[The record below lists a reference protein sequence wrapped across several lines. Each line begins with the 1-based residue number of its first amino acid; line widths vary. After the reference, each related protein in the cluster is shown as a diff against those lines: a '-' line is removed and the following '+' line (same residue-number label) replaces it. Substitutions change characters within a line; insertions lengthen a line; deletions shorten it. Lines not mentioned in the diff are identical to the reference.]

1 MSVVVHPQ
9 LEIQLVPFVNKSVL
23 KVERARATR
32 AQGASFSVT
41 TLVPHLLRLHHH
53 HHLVQALI
61 HALIVYLVEMDVTAT
76 STETHFVCLLLLH
89 HHRHLRFQHVAT
101 QTPALTVIS
110 MAAAVCATE
119 MATQRASLKF
129 LLLHHLYSSLLHRR
143 VRPVRPVAR
152 ADNSSQHQVRSQVQA
167 SSFLVHRVRLARL
180 ARAKGV
186 KMPSWSR

>member
-32 AQGASFSVT
+32 AQDASFSVT

-101 QTPALTVIS
+101 QTHALTVIS
-110 MAAAVCATE
+110 MVAAVCATE

-129 LLLHHLYSSLLHRR
+129 LLLHHRHRFSSLLHPR
-143 VRPVRPVAR
+143 VRPVAR

-167 SSFLVHRVRLARL
+167 SSFLVHRRVRLARL